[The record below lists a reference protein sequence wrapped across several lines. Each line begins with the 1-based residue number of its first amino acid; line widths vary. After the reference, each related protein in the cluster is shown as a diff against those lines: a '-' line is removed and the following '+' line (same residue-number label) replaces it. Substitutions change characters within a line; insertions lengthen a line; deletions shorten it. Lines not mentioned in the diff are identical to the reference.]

1 MLRPALA
8 WAPRA
13 ALALFLLAAA
23 ALAAV
28 LAGVLWDMQAA
39 RRAWRA
45 AGSGAAFS
53 RDGEVCRTADPA
65 MVAQSFPCRKPAGEF
80 RVFVIGSSQA
90 MGSPYVHQDLNGAA
104 DLFFRLPNEGGL
116 ATWLQM
122 YLQRLLPG
130 KAVRVVNAA
139 KGAGDL
145 AASVATMREA
155 AQWGGADAVVVLDGN
170 NERSSAHVEGT
181 WLKAG
186 SPLRAAVDDIG
197 GRLRVRLAAL
207 TELAEEGRVPT
218 YVLTVPVNLRD
229 WLPQTD
235 DAPADM
241 AVRLALAARGDA
253 KAAARGRPDDPLDL
267 FLKGRALEAA
277 GDLPAAQA
285 AYRRA
290 KDLDRSFFRMR
301 SSWND
306 AVRRVR
312 GRYVRV
318 IDMERLLSG
327 YARGGI
333 PGSDLF
339 LDYCHLTLA
348 GNRIVAFEVARRL
361 QADLGLGGGPLA
373 LDEVPLEPFIRERA
387 GRLRRLYLAKKAKWL
402 AARLLSARTA
412 VDGINFRSQAELYSR
427 HTDLLKEQISLARQD
442 ARARGA
448 E

>member
-23 ALAAV
+23 TLAAV
-28 LAGVLWDMQAA
+28 LASVLWDMRQA
-39 RRAWRA
+39 RRAWDA
-45 AGSGAAFS
+45 AGSGASFVQ
-53 RDGEVCRTADPA
+53 DGELCRTADPA

-104 DLFFRLPNEGGL
+104 DLFFRLPNEGGIS
-116 ATWLQM
+116 TWLQM

-145 AASVATMREA
+145 AASVATMREVA
-155 AQWGGADAVVVLDGN
+155 ESGQADAVIVLDGN

-186 SPLRAAVDDIG
+186 SSLRAAVDDLG
-197 GRLRVRLAAL
+197 GRIRVRLAAL
-207 TELAEEGRVPT
+207 AELAEDSRVPT

-277 GDLPAAQA
+277 GELAAA
-285 AYRRA
+285 RDSYLRA

-312 GRYVRV
+312 GRYARV

-327 YARGGI
+327 HARGGI
-333 PGSDLF
+333 LGSDLF

-348 GNRIVAFEVARRL
+348 GNRVVAFEAAKRL
-361 QADLGLGGGPLA
+361 QADLGLGGSPLS
-373 LDEVPLEPFIRERA
+373 LEDVPLGPFVQERL
-387 GRLRRLYLAKKAKWL
+387 GRLRRLYLAKRAKWRV
-402 AARLLSARTA
+402 ARLLSARTSVDA
-412 VDGINFRSQAELYSR
+412 VNFKSQADLYSG
-427 HTDLLKEQISLARQD
+427 HAGMIAEQLSLAGQA
-442 ARARGA
+442 AR
-448 E
+448 